1 MQSDDTA
8 PAGAT
13 PAPAAFTHVGRWA
26 LGAHRIAVELAAL
39 MLSASFALRI
49 VLLLDSG
56 QLRSVSWIDVARI
69 LGTGLRFDLLVTLFS
84 LIPLVLYLSCW
95 RNPGQKRFQ
104 RLILEATWSTLF
116 FLLPFLCVLEFLFF
130 QEFDSRLNYI
140 VFEYVVYPTEVC
152 CNIQQSYPIG
162 SLLTGVGLVG
172 AGLCLTMRPRFLRSL
187 ELTTSPSTR
196 CVFPVSAIALAALL
210 WTTTSAS
217 DADVTSNR
225 VANECAANGVFSF
238 VDHAWTCRFEFD
250 RLYLTL
256 DPQEAETRVRKRVEL
271 PGNRFVANAGNPLD
285 RTVETP
291 EPQQDHN
298 VVVILEES
306 LGADHVGALGGSPL
320 TPRFDALCRDGLLF
334 DNFYATG
341 NRTAR
346 ALEAVLTSLP
356 PIPTESILK
365 RDHSSHVYTL
375 ANVLSE
381 RGYERLFMTG
391 GRGIFDGV
399 RTFMTSNGFNHFREQ
414 SDFDNPAF
422 TNAWGVSDED
432 LFHNALH
439 ELDQLAS
446 GDKPFFATLLTVSN
460 HRPFTFPSDR
470 VPDGTPTGSR
480 ESAVRYADWALGE
493 FFREAR
499 QKPWYRNTIFVV
511 MGDHGARVY
520 GKQLFPLRS
529 YRVPVLMIR
538 PDLAQAGERC
548 HTLGCSIDIAPTIM
562 GRLGGKYASV
572 FFGRDLATVGQG
584 SGYAVMQHNHSV
596 ALLDAQN
603 MLTVLDSGKRI
614 SLFEVESASFQ
625 LRPLNVTTKADWDV
639 AAVFQTAY
647 SLYYSEQCHPVPRDS
662 AVDRRARPGV
672 AMPPPLRTPRL

>member
-8 PAGAT
+8 PAEAAL
-13 PAPAAFTHVGRWA
+13 APASLTHADRWA
-26 LGAHRIAVELAAL
+26 LGAYRIAFELAAL

-49 VLLLDSG
+49 VLLVDSG
-56 QLRSVSWIDVARI
+56 QLRSVSWMDVARI
-69 LGTGLRFDLLVTLFS
+69 LATGLRFDLLVTLFS

-162 SLLTGVGLVG
+162 SLLIGVGLVG
-172 AGLCLTMRPRFLRSL
+172 TGLCLSMRPRFLRSL
-187 ELTTSPSTR
+187 QSPASPSIL
-196 CVFPVSAIALAALL
+196 CAFPVGAIALAAVL
-210 WTTTSAS
+210 WATTSAS

-256 DPQEAETRVRKRVEL
+256 EPEEANTRVRKRVEL
-271 PGNRFVANAGNPLD
+271 PGDQFVANAVNPLD
-285 RTVETP
+285 RTVETK

-306 LGADHVGALGGSPL
+306 LGSDHVGALGGSPL
-320 TPRFDALCRDGLLF
+320 TPCFDALCREGLLF

-375 ANVLSE
+375 ANVLAE

-391 GRGIFDGV
+391 GRGLFDGV

-414 SDFDNPAF
+414 SDFDNPTF

-432 LFHNALH
+432 LFRGALR
-439 ELDQLAS
+439 ELDQLA
-446 GDKPFFATLLTVSN
+446 GGKKPFFATLLTVSN

-470 VPDGTPTGSR
+470 VPDETQTGSR
-480 ESAVRYADWALGE
+480 ESAVRYADWGLGE

-529 YRVPVLMIR
+529 YRVPVLLIR
-538 PDLAQAGERC
+538 PDQAQAGKRC

-572 FFGRDLATVGQG
+572 FFGRDLATVGPG

-625 LRPLNVTTKADWDV
+625 LRPLNVMTRADWDV

-647 SLYYSEQCHPVPRDS
+647 SLYYSEQCHPIPRDS
-662 AVDRRARPGV
+662 EVDRRARLGV
-672 AMPPPLRTPRL
+672 AMPPPLKTKQL